1 VPVTWILPVFLLS
14 GFSALLY
21 QIVWQRSLYA
31 IYGIH
36 VESVTIIVTAFM
48 LGLGLGSLV
57 GGALSRDRRRP
68 VLLLFAAVELAIGLF
83 GFWSLRLF
91 QFVGS
96 FTLQLSPFVTAVC
109 SFLLLLVPTL
119 LMGATLPLLVTDLVR
134 ASKNV
139 GRAVGVLY
147 CVNTLGSALAAL
159 AASVLLLGWLGQRG
173 VTVLAALINFAVSA
187 SVLILYRT
195 RSRA

>member
-1 VPVTWILPVFLLS
+1 MSWILPVFLLS

-21 QIVWQRSLYA
+21 QIVWQRSLFA

-36 VESVTIIVTAFM
+36 VESVTIIVTVFM
-48 LGLGLGSLV
+48 LGLGLGSLA

-68 VLLLFAAVELAIGLF
+68 VLLLFAGVELAIGLF
-83 GFWSLRLF
+83 GYWSLRLF
-91 QFVGS
+91 QYVGS
-96 FTLQLSPFVTAVC
+96 LTLGLSPLGTGLC

-119 LMGATLPLLVTDLVR
+119 LMGATLPLLVADLVR

-139 GRAVGVLY
+139 GQSVGVLY

-159 AASVLLLGWLGQRG
+159 AAALLLLGWLGQRG
-173 VTVLAALINFAVSA
+173 VTSLAALINVAVSA
-187 SVLILYRT
+187 SALVLYRA
-195 RSRA
+195 RSRS